1 MDTSTYE
8 LSYSVKKLTDR
19 IVSVMN
25 GNVYGIWLYGSV
37 VMDDFRLGWSDI
49 DFIAL
54 TNETVTESEAQSLL
68 ELRQKMLDEEPRN
81 PYYRTFEGIIV
92 GVDEY
97 RNSDFIRLVYWGTS
111 GQKITDSYTTDP
123 FSEFELAKYGK
134 NVFGDKPWILPAPNR
149 EEMIRAIRKHY
160 EAMRRYAVVTDR
172 SIYSCGWLL
181 DIARC
186 IYTLRNNDVISKT
199 EAGRWALDEHLFE
212 NDAPLKKTLEI
223 RLSPLKYK
231 DSEETGIWLENLGIV
246 VQSYADVL
254 EEELKSQ

>member
-1 MDTSTYE
+1 MNILAGD
-8 LSYSVKKLTDR
+8 LSDSVKKMTDR
-19 IVSVMN
+19 IVSIMD

-37 VMDDFRLGWSDI
+37 VMDDFRPGWSDV

-54 TNETVTESEAQSLL
+54 TNDTVTESEAQSLL
-68 ELRQKMLDEEPRN
+68 ELRQKMTDEEPGN
-81 PYYRTFEGIIV
+81 SYYRSFEGIIV

-97 RNSDFIRLVYWGTS
+97 RHRDFKKLVYWGTS
-111 GQKITDSYTTDP
+111 GQRITDSYTTDP
-123 FSEFELAKYGK
+123 FSEFELVKYGK
-134 NVFGDKPWILPAPNR
+134 CVYGDKPWVLPAPGP
-149 EEMIRAIRKHY
+149 EEMVGAIRKHY

-172 SIYSCGWLL
+172 SLYSCGWLL

-199 EAGRWALDEHLFE
+199 EAGRWALSEHLFE
-212 NDAPLKKTLEI
+212 NEEPLKKTLEI

-231 DSEETGIWLENLGIV
+231 DSEETLLWLENLGIV

-254 EEELKSQ
+254 EGELKKL